1 MWEKWWKCATHN
13 KQTWKGGSKR
23 IQKRQHDN
31 VATKFHWDTCKKS
44 RLEHSEKWYEHAPEG
59 AAENEEIKVLWG
71 INIQCDNLIEATRTD
86 VIVIGKKELDITC
99 NVKVMQESALLGTA
113 RILRKVLK
121 MQRREYSVSLWSFVM
136 TRLTEEMT
144 VITTTRILKTNN
156 NNSNNNN
163 NNRCMFYQ
171 PWN

>member
-1 MWEKWWKCATHN
+1 
-13 KQTWKGGSKR
+13 
-23 IQKRQHDN
+23 
-31 VATKFHWDTCKKS
+31 
-44 RLEHSEKWYEHAPEG
+44 
-59 AAENEEIKVLWG
+59 
-71 INIQCDNLIEATRTD
+71 
-86 VIVIGKKELDITC
+86 
-99 NVKVMQESALLGTA
+99 MQESALLGTA

-171 PWN
+171 P